1 MNLDYI
7 FSGIKRT
14 GLLEYIDEILTS
26 FEKMDPSK
34 SGTKSSAAPEN
45 MFKVDKHCD
54 KLSIDKA
61 KVFHKLLIKT
71 L

>member
-1 MNLDYI
+1 
-7 FSGIKRT
+7 
-14 GLLEYIDEILTS
+14 
-26 FEKMDPSK
+26 MDPSK